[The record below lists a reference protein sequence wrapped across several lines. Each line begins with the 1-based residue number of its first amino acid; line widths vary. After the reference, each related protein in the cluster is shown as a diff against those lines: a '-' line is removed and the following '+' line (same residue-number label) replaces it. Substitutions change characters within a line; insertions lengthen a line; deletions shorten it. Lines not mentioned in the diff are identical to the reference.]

1 MATSSFS
8 KNFVLAE
15 PRDLNVFFELEKA
28 QSTIKTRERDEK
40 TESKKAIKLFSKVLT
55 KKNAHG

>member
-15 PRDLNVFFELEKA
+15 PRDLNVFLELEKA

>member
-8 KNFVLAE
+8 KNFVIAE
-15 PRDLNVFFELEKA
+15 PRDLNVFLELEKA